1 MNRVLERVWYDTAVP
16 VFLERFVLPLLATT
30 LIGVIVINPLKF
42 DGTQQ
47 VTLAIAIVA
56 LAFFVGH
63 TVHKTNKQ
71 ATVKEPVIQTPP
83 SRSATTSGDDS
94 PANTGDGNTFVYGDP
109 PIAKKSVRDH
119 KK

>member
-1 MNRVLERVWYDTAVP
+1 VP

-47 VTLAIAIVA
+47 ITLAIAIVA

-63 TVHKTNKQ
+63 TVHKTNRQ
-71 ATVKEPVIQTPP
+71 PAVKESVIRTPP
-83 SRSATTSGDDS
+83 SRSAATSGDKS
-94 PANTGDGNTFVYGDP
+94 PANSGDGNTFVYGDSADP
-109 PIAKKSVRDH
+109 KKSTTDH